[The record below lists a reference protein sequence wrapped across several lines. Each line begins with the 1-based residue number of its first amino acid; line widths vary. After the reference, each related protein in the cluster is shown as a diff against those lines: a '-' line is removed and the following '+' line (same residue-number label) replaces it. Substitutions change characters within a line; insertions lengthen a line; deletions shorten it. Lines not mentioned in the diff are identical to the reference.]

1 MFESHSRYAGLPTYA
16 VVDRRGRTV
25 AVVPAPPPPA
35 QSRRGLHRHRQGERL
50 DHYAAMYLADATA
63 FWRICE
69 INDVMLPE
77 ALSEAVDVAIPTRGR

>member
-1 MFESHSRYAGLPTYA
+1 MFDPNSRYSGLLTYA

-25 AVVPAPPPPA
+25 AVVPGAPRPQQA
-35 QSRRGLHRHRQGERL
+35 QLGLHRHRQGERL

-77 ALSEAVDVAIPTRGR
+77 ALSEALEVAIPRKTG

>member
-1 MFESHSRYAGLPTYA
+1 MFDPNSRYAALPPYA

-25 AVVPAPPPPA
+25 AVVPAPPPPS
-35 QSRRGLHRHRQGERL
+35 QSQLGLHRHRQGERL

-77 ALSEAVDVAIPTRGR
+77 ALSEALEVAIPRKSA